1 MTLAFS
7 ISFQLYQHSTHIV
20 SLTSSEVL
28 PHCHCVPHCRL
39 LLSNIGLEEMGH
51 TWSILQGM
59 QLCNWTSVGAPS
71 PSFSKVLNI
80 ETIHPKCW
88 PLGSRATF
96 RAARFCTFRQVFIF
110 HHISDIIT
118 YNDGLIVIRGL
129 GRQLPLTAKGL
140 PGHWPVLCPLLF

>member
-1 MTLAFS
+1 MTLALS

-51 TWSILQGM
+51 SMWSILQGM

-118 YNDGLIVIRGL
+118 YNDGLIAIGDWE
-129 GRQLPLTAKGL
+129 GNFP
-140 PGHWPVLCPLLF
+140 